1 MSEIIDD
8 LSVSILKYMYVLLY
22 SFRTKS
28 MTYNKQ
34 YPMTTPEVVQH
45 NRKTV
50 SSLSNKWRQ

>member
-50 SSLSNKWRQ
+50 SSLSNK